1 MGKHQREETR
11 TRILDGALE
20 AIGRGGIRRLDMVEI
35 SRRAG
40 VSRDT
45 LYRYFPNR
53 AAVLQAMGL
62 REGMRA
68 YQMAQAAIDDR
79 EDGYAFETI
88 LRHCNSYIRNHN
100 VLTQLLA
107 EEPGFVLS
115 AVQGMYGY
123 ITQTMAPALHDEVA
137 RLPIVKEGLVSSQDV
152 MDWQI
157 RILISAFLF
166 PDPDPDR
173 MPNQFAKILARSL
186 AEDTESKSQTPGKKK
201 KARSA
206 PKKTRAPK
214 KASAAKKNSRVG
226 TGSDKKK
233 SDKKSPATTKPKR
246 AAKRAKRSTSAA
258 SSPGASKPSD
268 RPPRAKKKSAAATWG
283 LCPEK
288 PTTPQRRMLFSLCT
302 YPLPTSFFSPASPSG
317 VANRTRALSP
327 HQARPRHQTTT
338 RAVRTPALTW
348 SIPARTTSTRPPM
361 ARFVSLP

>member
-186 AEDTESKSQTPGKKK
+186 AEEEASTSSPPAKKK
-201 KARSA
+201 TARTA
-206 PKKTRAPK
+206 PKKTPTAK
-214 KASAAKKNSRVG
+214 KASAGKKTSRAAANS
-226 TGSDKKK
+226 DAKK
-233 SDKKSPATTKPKR
+233 SDKKTARARKPR
-246 AAKRAKRSTSAA
+246 AAAKKAKRSKSAA
-258 SSPGASKPSD
+258 ASADASKSSD
-268 RPPRAKKKSAAATWG
+268 RPSRAKKKSAAK
-283 LCPEK
+283 K
-288 PTTPQRRMLFSLCT
+288 PAKS
-302 YPLPTSFFSPASPSG
+302 A
-317 VANRTRALSP
+317 
-327 HQARPRHQTTT
+327 
-338 RAVRTPALTW
+338 
-348 SIPARTTSTRPPM
+348 
-361 ARFVSLP
+361 